1 MKCAHHKRGMTLI
14 EVLLASVIM
23 GMSLT
28 AMLTATSRCLVVMR
42 RSQEYQQAQWA
53 LTQGEL
59 QFPILYAEDIME
71 QDVSGE
77 DYDDYTF
84 SREIEDDEDEDGLY
98 LVRSKV
104 TWQSAG
110 REKFEEVVEYVYQ
123 PESESDEVSP

>member
-1 MKCAHHKRGMTLI
+1 MKHTHYKRGMTLI
-14 EVLLASVIM
+14 EVLLASVIL
-23 GMSLT
+23 GTGL
-28 AMLTATSRCLVVMR
+28 AALLTATSRCLIVMR

-59 QFPILYAEDIME
+59 EFPILYAEDIMD

-77 DYDDYTF
+77 DYDGYTF

-104 TWQSAG
+104 TWESAG
-110 REKFEEVVEYVYQ
+110 REKIEEVVEYVYQ